1 MNVDYAPAIPMF
13 VDESRVFIDAN
24 PSFAIVIHKT
34 AGMHSAQD
42 VAAMFAT
49 TPERTSVHFIV
60 GLDGVVVQCVALKD
74 GAGGNCCVESGYDP
88 LWDQFVKQGLNL
100 NFVTISIEHVDPALD
115 NSTPITKAQKDAS
128 FQLVQWLCHR
138 YSLPASKIM
147 THASIAPH
155 NRARCPGNYPMDEL
169 RAFIGEYKVPQG
181 WTDDGDTLKSP
192 EGVPVIGPFRLWVL
206 SHNWDHWNFPVE
218 SIRHYD
224 SNMEYTN
231 PNIGGGDSQAFVKSR
246 LEYTPGT
253 GVFEGYIGREYV
265 YLRNKLEGK

>member
-1 MNVDYAPAIPMF
+1 MNVDYPSAVPMF

-49 TPERTSVHFIV
+49 TPEMTSVHFIV

-88 LWDQFVKQGLNL
+88 LWDQFVKRGLNL

-115 NSTPITKAQKDAS
+115 NSTPLTAPQKAAS
-128 FQLVQWLCHR
+128 FELVQWLCNK
-138 YSLPASKIM
+138 YSLTANRIM

-155 NRARCPGNYPMDEL
+155 SRARCPGNYPMDEL
-169 RAFIGEYKVPQG
+169 KALIGNHKVPSG
-181 WTDDGDTLKSP
+181 WSDDGDTLKAP
-192 EGVPVIGPFRLWVL
+192 NGVPVSGPFRLWVL
-206 SHNWDHWNFPVE
+206 SHSWDPANWPLE
-218 SIRHYD
+218 SQKHYET
-224 SNMEYTN
+224 NMELSH
-231 PNIGGGDSQAFVKSR
+231 PQLGGGDSQVFRLGR
-246 LEYTPGT
+246 LEYQPAT
-253 GVFEGYIGREYV
+253 GVFEGWLGQEYI
-265 YLRNKLEGK
+265 YLRDKETT

>member
-1 MNVDYAPAIPMF
+1 MKVDYSPAIPMF

-115 NSTPITKAQKDAS
+115 NSTPITKAQKEAS
-128 FQLVQWLCHR
+128 FTLVQWLCHR
-138 YSLPASKIM
+138 YSLPASRIM

-169 RAFIGEYKVPQG
+169 RAFIGDHKVPQG

-192 EGVPVIGPFRLWVL
+192 NGVPVIGPFRLWVL
-206 SHNWDHWNFPVE
+206 AHNWDPNNWALE
-218 SIRHYD
+218 SVRHED
-224 SNMEYTN
+224 VLELSHVNLGTGE
-231 PNIGGGDSQAFVKSR
+231 SQVFRMSR
-246 LEYTPGT
+246 LEHQVGT
-253 GVFEGYIGREYV
+253 GVFEGWLGQEYI
-265 YLRNKLEGK
+265 YLRDKETT